1 MKRSEINAALRSAR
15 AVCATQMFALPA
27 WADWTLADHQAHPAQ
42 SAFLTERQIGW
53 DVTDFGSG
61 DFARRGLVLL
71 CTRNGI
77 QGVATERPYA
87 EKLLFVGVDQ
97 ETPFHAHKVKLEDI
111 ICRGGGD
118 LMVEFT
124 REGCFSDAA
133 TAMVDGAETPAF
145 AGPIRLRPGMSITIP
160 RGLQHRFWA
169 EGAPA
174 FVVEVSQ
181 CNDDKGDNFFLEQLG
196 RFSTIEEDEPA
207 LYPLWNEVGA

>member
-1 MKRSEINAALRSAR
+1 MKRSEINAALRAAR
-15 AVCATQMFALPA
+15 TVCAEMRFALPS
-27 WADWTLADHQAHPAQ
+27 WAEWTAADHAANREASRFLAD
-42 SAFLTERQIGW
+42 RQIGW

-61 DFARRGLVLL
+61 DFARRGLVLC

-87 EKLLFVGVDQ
+87 EKLLFVGVGQ

-124 REGCFSDAA
+124 AEGSFAQEV
-133 TAMVDGAETPAF
+133 TARVDGAEVPILH
-145 AGPIRLRPGMSITIP
+145 GPIRLAPGQGITIP
-160 RGLQHRFWA
+160 RGMQHRFWA

-181 CNDDKGDNFFLEQLG
+181 CNDDKGDNFFLEPLG
-196 RFSTIEEDEPA
+196 RFAEVEEDEAP
-207 LYPLWNEVGA
+207 LYPLWNEV